1 MRYFDT
7 ILPNSLGTYVA
18 PSNKKSDTHYSPI
31 TPVPKQWFQPG
42 NLEIVVIVLTANL
55 PPVHARPMAGTVK
68 DYQMPAREQGF
79 ADHISV

>member
-7 ILPNSLGTYVA
+7 ILPNTLGTYIA

-42 NLEIVVIVLTANL
+42 NL
-55 PPVHARPMAGTVK
+55 G
-68 DYQMPAREQGF
+68 
-79 ADHISV
+79 IS